1 MSTNFVRAAIGA
13 AAVAACGG
21 SALAQSALPPV
32 TITGNP
38 LGGSDL
44 VAPAAQLSGTGL
56 TVRSQSTLGETLNQL
71 PGVSSTY
78 FGPNASR
85 PVIRGLDGDRI
96 RILSNGGTALDVS
109 NLSYDHAVAADP
121 LAMERIEV
129 LRGPAALLYG
139 GNAIGGVVNVIDNRI
154 PRQPG
159 EGVLG
164 KADLGYATGG
174 REKNAAAMVETG
186 NSRLGLHVDAFR
198 RRHGDVR
205 VPAALGCTQGG
216 VNRVEARICNS
227 GSEADGGAVG
237 GSLFF
242 DRGYLGASATTY
254 DSSYGA
260 VAEDE
265 VTIGMRS
272 NRYSLE
278 GELRPGGLVQSV
290 KARAGHADYRHTE
303 YEAAEAGTVFRNRGN
318 DLRLEARHA
327 KLGSL
332 EGVLGLQ
339 VESARF
345 SADGTEAFAPY
356 SRTRQRALF
365 LYEELATGWGKFT
378 FGGRA
383 EHVQVASEGSP
394 LVARF
399 APASRSFN
407 PGSASV
413 GVLWNVAP
421 RWQVTGNLAHSQRA
435 PKDYELYAD
444 GPHVATG
451 AYEVGSAD
459 LGKERSTHAEA
470 GVQWKDGAS
479 SLRVNAFSSRFAN
492 YIALL
497 GTGRLRDAD
506 GGGAGGTG
514 AADCGDG
521 TSLESG
527 CSAEVMPEM
536 AYQGVRATFR
546 GVEASG
552 TMRAW
557 DAAGHTV
564 DVELRGDLVRAMNR
578 SIGQPL
584 PRIAPVRVG
593 ATGTWSRG
601 PWSARLGFDHHAA
614 QSRVP
619 AGDRPTGSYTLW
631 QASAQYRMQL
641 QRASLLWYAR
651 LDNATDRLAYSA
663 TSILTQSAPGRVPL
677 PGRSLKVGLQASF

>member
-1 MSTNFVRAAIGA
+1 MSPNIVRAAIGA
-13 AAVAACGG
+13 AAVAACSG
-21 SALAQSALPPV
+21 SALAQTTLPQV

-38 LGGSDL
+38 LGASDL

-56 TVRSQSTLGETLNQL
+56 TVGAQATLGETLNQL

-96 RILSNGGTALDVS
+96 RVLGNGGTALDVS

-121 LAMERIEV
+121 LATERIEV

-159 EGVLG
+159 EGLSG
-164 KADLGYATGG
+164 KVDAGYATGG
-174 REKNAAAMVETG
+174 REKSAAALVETG
-186 NSRLGLHVDAFR
+186 DSRLGLHADAFR

-205 VPAALGCTQGG
+205 VPAALACTQGG
-216 VNRVEARICNS
+216 VTRVAPRICNS
-227 GSEADGGAVG
+227 ASEADGGAVG

-242 DRGYLGASATTY
+242 DRGYLGASASTY
-254 DSSYGA
+254 RSNYGA

-272 NRYSLE
+272 NRYALE
-278 GELRPGGLVQSV
+278 GELRPGGLLQWV
-290 KARAGHADYRHTE
+290 KARAGHADYVHTE
-303 YEAAEAGTVFRNRGN
+303 YDAGEAGTVFRNRGN

-327 KLGSL
+327 KLGPL
-332 EGVLGLQ
+332 EGMIGLQ
-339 VESARF
+339 LESARF
-345 SADGTEAFAPY
+345 SADGAEAFAPY

-383 EHVQVASEGSP
+383 EQVQVDSEGSP
-394 LVARF
+394 LVPRF
-399 APASRSFN
+399 GAASRSFN
-407 PGSASV
+407 AGSASV

-421 RWQVTGNLAHSQRA
+421 RWQLTGNLAHSQRA

-451 AYEVGSAD
+451 AYEVGNAD
-459 LGKERSTHAEA
+459 LDKERSTHAEA

-497 GTGRLRDAD
+497 ATGRLRDAD
-506 GGGAGGTG
+506 GGGAGGAG
-514 AADCGDG
+514 AGDCGDG
-521 TSLESG
+521 TSLASG
-527 CSAEVMPEM
+527 CSAELMPEM

-557 DAAGHTV
+557 EAAGHAV
-564 DVELRGDLVRAMNR
+564 DLELRGDLVRAMNR

-584 PRIAPVRVG
+584 PRIAPARLG
-593 ATGTWSRG
+593 TTGIWSRG
-601 PWSARLGFDHHAA
+601 PWSARVGFDHHAA

-641 QRASLLWYAR
+641 PRASLLWYAR